1 MATKKYTIQMGD
13 GQEATIEVEGGWATE
28 DTLDAIAQKLKAKV
42 DVFSTTAK
50 SVKDTLDPKKSGS
63 FTHSLNVAEKEVE
76 EFEQGLTKTQKGL
89 AVLSGALGATK
100 DLASGVLTST
110 GKLTDINPIVDNV
123 SGRLTKLAKTFG
135 GFTDIIDLGQVAE
148 GFAGLTADVVTLSTT
163 ISQRV
168 LDTFDTLTQKGVQ
181 VGFNFENLGSEL
193 AEARIT
199 QDDFIKALSGANQGF
214 MAFGGDLETGA
225 QKFLDT
231 VQIANT
237 DFRDANRALG
247 LSASETA
254 DFIARFI
261 EDQKLGLLQN
271 NISER
276 ELAATSF
283 RLNRNLAVL
292 AELTGKDVDQLR
304 EEMLTNQ
311 MAAGAQIALAK
322 AERDG
327 AKGLVVAFE
336 SVRAGLPEVLKP
348 FVDQS
353 VKFDAAIGDL
363 APLNVFG
370 NVIQDLNRDLDN
382 LRLTSMSQEERELEA
397 VRIVER
403 TYKNLANVVDGNA
416 SSLAEFA
423 GVIPSD
429 VLEQF
434 AAAIKAGIK
443 EQARDQRLPQG
454 TDRIEFFLSQIDATI
469 DAIEGG
475 VGVIGTF
482 ADAAEEI
489 EKTTAEFTKRIFDM
503 SMEFLPNVV
512 AIIADFYEK
521 LGDNVFNQDIVGQAT
536 NPFLEMSRSFDD
548 FLLSP
553 LIGSRSGLG
562 LDDGL
567 LQLFGV
573 PRQQARDFFGP
584 DSYIDRFF
592 SPQPGQTIFSRQFG
606 GGTMP
611 GTSYIVGE
619 AGPELLTMGRSSGS
633 VTTNAEMGAMA
644 AGADTR
650 LANALSNTTLTTE
663 SPEMQRELQNLN
675 RNLKRLL
682 PQALTSNGVY

>member
-13 GQEATIEVEGGWATE
+13 GQEATIEVDGGWATE

-592 SPQPGQTIFSRQFG
+592 SPAPGNTIFSRQFG

>member
-1 MATKKYTIQMGD
+1 MAIKKYTIQMGD
-13 GQEATIEVEGGWATE
+13 GQEATIEVDGGWATE

-50 SVKDTLDPKKSGS
+50 SVKDTLDKRKPGS

-89 AVLSGALGATK
+89 AVLSTALGATK

-110 GKLTDINPIVDNV
+110 GKLTDINPIVENV
-123 SGRLTKLAKTFG
+123 SGRLSKLAKTLG

-148 GFAGLTADVVTLSTT
+148 GFTQLTVDVINLSTT

-382 LRLTSMSQEERELEA
+382 LRLTSLSQEERELEA

-454 TDRIEFFLSQIDATI
+454 TDRIEFFLSQIDSTI
-469 DAIEGG
+469 AAIEGG

-503 SMEFLPNVV
+503 SMQFLPNVV

-592 SPQPGQTIFSRQFG
+592 SPAPGRTIFNRQFG

>member
-1 MATKKYTIQMGD
+1 METNSGLK
-13 GQEATIEVEGGWATE
+13 V
-28 DTLDAIAQKLKAKV
+28 KL
-42 DVFSTTAK
+42 
-50 SVKDTLDPKKSGS
+50 
-63 FTHSLNVAEKEVE
+63 
-76 EFEQGLTKTQKGL
+76 
-89 AVLSGALGATK
+89 
-100 DLASGVLTST
+100 
-110 GKLTDINPIVDNV
+110 
-123 SGRLTKLAKTFG
+123 
-135 GFTDIIDLGQVAE
+135 
-148 GFAGLTADVVTLSTT
+148 
-163 ISQRV
+163 ISRQR
-168 LDTFDTLTQKGVQ
+168 
-181 VGFNFENLGSEL
+181 GFNFENLGSEL

-199 QDDFIKALSGANQGF
+199 QEDFIKALSGANQGF

-397 VRIVER
+397 VRIVE
-403 TYKNLANVVDGNA
+403 TFIQDMADDKLDTGDKEKLAEAEFENGIPNGKYIEWYKNEKVAKTFNTKDSNEVGSIFLKL
-416 SSLAEFA
+416 SIKSPISCELSLL
-423 GVIPSD
+423 IP
-429 VLEQF
+429 
-434 AAAIKAGIK
+434 
-443 EQARDQRLPQG
+443 
-454 TDRIEFFLSQIDATI
+454 LS
-469 DAIEGG
+469 
-475 VGVIGTF
+475 
-482 ADAAEEI
+482 
-489 EKTTAEFTKRIFDM
+489 M
-503 SMEFLPNVV
+503 
-512 AIIADFYEK
+512 
-521 LGDNVFNQDIVGQAT
+521 
-536 NPFLEMSRSFDD
+536 RS
-548 FLLSP
+548 
-553 LIGSRSGLG
+553 
-562 LDDGL
+562 
-567 LQLFGV
+567 
-573 PRQQARDFFGP
+573 
-584 DSYIDRFF
+584 
-592 SPQPGQTIFSRQFG
+592 
-606 GGTMP
+606 
-611 GTSYIVGE
+611 
-619 AGPELLTMGRSSGS
+619 
-633 VTTNAEMGAMA
+633 
-644 AGADTR
+644 
-650 LANALSNTTLTTE
+650 
-663 SPEMQRELQNLN
+663 
-675 RNLKRLL
+675 
-682 PQALTSNGVY
+682 

>member
-199 QDDFIKALSGANQGF
+199 QEDFIKALSGANQGF

-592 SPQPGQTIFSRQFG
+592 SPAPGNTIFSRQFG

>member
-123 SGRLTKLAKTFG
+123 SGRLTKLAKTLG

-148 GFAGLTADVVTLSTT
+148 GFAGLTADVITLSTT

-416 SSLAEFA
+416 ASLAEFA

-454 TDRIEFFLSQIDATI
+454 TDRIAFFLSQIDATI

-482 ADAAEEI
+482 ADAANEI

-512 AIIADFYEK
+512 NIIADFYEK
-521 LGDNVFNQDIVGQAT
+521 LGDNVFNQDIVAQAT
-536 NPFLEMSRSFDD
+536 NPYEEMSRSLDD
-548 FLLSP
+548 LLLSP
-553 LIGSRSGLG
+553 LIGSRSGIG

-584 DSYIDRFF
+584 DSYLDRFF
-592 SPQPGQTIFSRQFG
+592 SPAPGRTIFNRQFG

>member
-1 MATKKYTIQMGD
+1 MAIKKYTIQMGD
-13 GQEATIEVEGGWATE
+13 GQEATIEVDGGWATE

-50 SVKDTLDPKKSGS
+50 SVKDTLDKRKPGS

-89 AVLSGALGATK
+89 AVLSTALGATK

-110 GKLTDINPIVDNV
+110 GKLTDINPIVENV
-123 SGRLTKLAKTFG
+123 SGRLSKLAKTLG

-148 GFAGLTADVVTLSTT
+148 GFTQLTVDVINLSTT

-382 LRLTSMSQEERELEA
+382 LRLTSLSQEERELEA

-454 TDRIEFFLSQIDATI
+454 TDRIEFFLSQIDSTI
-469 DAIEGG
+469 AAIEGG

-489 EKTTAEFTKRIFDM
+489 EKTTAEFTKRVFDM
-503 SMEFLPNVV
+503 SMKFLPDVV
-512 AIIADFYEK
+512 AIIADFYKK
-521 LGDNVFNQDIVGQAT
+521 LGDSLFDQDIVEQVLNPEQAA
-536 NPFLEMSRSFDD
+536 FRSLNDL
-548 FLLSP
+548 LLSP
-553 LIGSRSGLG
+553 LLGSPEGVG
-562 LDDGL
+562 MDKGL
-567 LQLFGV
+567 LQLFGIAPISGGDLFAPGGAV
-573 PRQQARDFFGP
+573 N
-584 DSYIDRFF
+584 RFF
-592 SPQPGQTIFSRQFG
+592 NPQPGQTIFSRQFG

>member
-28 DTLDAIAQKLKAKV
+28 DTLDAIATKLKAKV

-50 SVKDTLDPKKSGS
+50 SVKDTLDKRKPGS

-489 EKTTAEFTKRIFDM
+489 EKTTAEFTKRVFDM
-503 SMEFLPNVV
+503 SMKFLPDVV

-562 LDDGL
+562 MDDGL

>member
-199 QDDFIKALSGANQGF
+199 QEDFIKALSGANQGF

-592 SPQPGQTIFSRQFG
+592 SPAPGRTIFNRQFG

>member
-1 MATKKYTIQMGD
+1 MAIKKYTIQMGD

-50 SVKDTLDPKKSGS
+50 SVKDTLDKRKPGS

-89 AVLSGALGATK
+89 AVLSTALGATK

-110 GKLTDINPIVDNV
+110 GKLTDINPIVENV
-123 SGRLTKLAKTFG
+123 SGRLSKLAKTLG

-148 GFAGLTADVVTLSTT
+148 GFTQLTVDVINLSTT

-199 QDDFIKALSGANQGF
+199 QEDFIKALSGANQGF

-247 LSASETA
+247 LSATETA

-382 LRLTSMSQEERELEA
+382 LRLTSLSQEERELEA

-489 EKTTAEFTKRIFDM
+489 EKTTAEFTKRVFDM
-503 SMEFLPNVV
+503 SMKFLPDVV
-512 AIIADFYEK
+512 AIIADFYKK
-521 LGDNVFNQDIVGQAT
+521 LGDSLFDQDIVEQVLNPEQAA
-536 NPFLEMSRSFDD
+536 FRSLNDL
-548 FLLSP
+548 LLSP
-553 LIGSRSGLG
+553 LLGSPEGVG
-562 LDDGL
+562 MDKGL
-567 LQLFGV
+567 LQLFGIAPISGGDLFAPGGAV
-573 PRQQARDFFGP
+573 N
-584 DSYIDRFF
+584 RFF
-592 SPQPGQTIFSRQFG
+592 NPQPGQTIFSRQFG

>member
-1 MATKKYTIQMGD
+1 MGD

-50 SVKDTLDPKKSGS
+50 SVKDTLDPTKSGS

-123 SGRLTKLAKTFG
+123 SGRLTKLAKTLG

-148 GFAGLTADVVTLSTT
+148 GFAGLTADVITLSTT

-416 SSLAEFA
+416 ASLAEFA

-454 TDRIEFFLSQIDATI
+454 TDRIAFFLSQIDATI

-482 ADAAEEI
+482 ADAANEI

-512 AIIADFYEK
+512 NIIADFYEK
-521 LGDNVFNQDIVGQAT
+521 LGDNVFNQDIVAQAT
-536 NPFLEMSRSFDD
+536 NPYEEMSRSLDD
-548 FLLSP
+548 LLLSP
-553 LIGSRSGLG
+553 LIGSRSGIG

-584 DSYIDRFF
+584 DSYLDRFF
-592 SPQPGQTIFSRQFG
+592 SPAPGRTIFNRQFG